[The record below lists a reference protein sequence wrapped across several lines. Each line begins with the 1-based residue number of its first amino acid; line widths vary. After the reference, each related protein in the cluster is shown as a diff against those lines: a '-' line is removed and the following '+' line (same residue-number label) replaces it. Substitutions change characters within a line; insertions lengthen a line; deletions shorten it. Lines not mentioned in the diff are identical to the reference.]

1 MIHLWKFYCSKKFQI
16 LWPRLWN
23 KFKMSRP
30 KACQVESS
38 ARVAQVI
45 VSHFWRNLGH
55 LWEVWGAPALKIS
68 GAKHS
73 PPSLSFRW
81 PFGLKFQVLT
91 FSVFLE
97 TILQHVCFNT
107 SEILEVIKWYI
118 CENSIVIWSLRC
130 WSPDFEIMSKRL
142 DPKLVKLSLVIRPG
156 LSGHFKTFSYILGH
170 LWEV

>member
-1 MIHLWKFYCSKKFQI
+1 MIHLWKFYCGKKFQI

-73 PPSLSFRW
+73 PPSLSLRW
-81 PFGLKFQVLT
+81 SFGLKFENLT
-91 FSVFLE
+91 FSIIWE
-97 TILQHVCFNT
+97 SHLQHFHSHT
-107 SEILEVIKWYI
+107 FQIFYFAKWYI
-118 CENSIVIWSLRC
+118 CENSIVIWSLTC
-130 WSPDFEIMSKRL
+130 CSPDFEIMSKRL
-142 DPKLVKLSLVIRPG
+142 DLKLVKLSLVIRPG
-156 LSGHFKTFSYILGH
+156 LSGHFKTFSHILGYF
-170 LWEV
+170 WEV